1 MSTFDFVVPAC
12 CQQADT
18 YETGEE
24 QEEVWL
30 TARSA
35 IFHISV
41 AVKQYDLIYKIACY
55 PFH

>member
-41 AVKQYDLIYKIACY
+41 AVK
-55 PFH
+55 